1 MDINYILTGKLSRV
15 WGKFI
20 FAAVVGVVFNA
31 IYSIVDGIFVGQGTG
46 ASGLAGVN
54 LAWPAVTII
63 LGLGLLFGTGASS
76 LISIEVGK
84 GDKEQAE
91 KIIATTLKYVF
102 VFGCLLTLLGILFA
116 DPIVSFLGASS
127 DTYGYTF
134 DYFRVVYMM
143 AIPYLLANT
152 LTPLVR
158 ADGNPNLSMVMV
170 GVGAV
175 GNIILDWLFVIVFNW
190 GTAGAALATGAGV
203 FLSSTVGLWYFTKGP
218 SHLKLRKE
226 YFLFNSKILV
236 DTLKIGFVS
245 FMIQLSIGIVI
256 LIQNNIIYSYG
267 TTDDIAIF
275 CVSGYIISL
284 YTQLCV
290 GMSQGMQP
298 LIGYHYGANK
308 HKRMRH
314 ILYITLSCSSILGIL
329 ALIAL
334 NYFGFNIIQLFGTE
348 PHLLEITYQRV
359 LIFCRGIP
367 FIGIVFVMSA
377 YYQALNKNIYANI
390 LSVGRGC
397 VLQVLFSII
406 LPPIIGV
413 DGIFYAQCLSDT
425 FSIFI
430 VIGVLVF
437 SYSQQKRTSDLSIS

>member
-84 GDKEQAE
+84 GDTEQAE

-158 ADGNPNLSMVMV
+158 ADGNPNLSMIMV

-175 GNIILDWLFVIVFNW
+175 GNIILDWLFVIIFNW

-218 SHLKLRKE
+218 SQLKLRKE

>member
-158 ADGNPNLSMVMV
+158 ADGNPNLSMIMV

-175 GNIILDWLFVIVFNW
+175 GNIILDWLFVIIFNW

-218 SHLKLRKE
+218 SQLKLRKE